1 MQGNE
6 SDDNLLGI
14 IKRGKF
20 EEIESEIKPTA
31 FKYCESNS
39 LLMAMK
45 VNFELRRRA
54 NQKGPDEKRFHQLA
68 NSVES
73 FTTCLLDPLR
83 YDQDRREKFGDG
95 LDEILKDAIQ
105 LNQKKFFTHPVVDTE
120 IKRKWYG
127 RDFMKTEWK
136 RWKALFVFWCL
147 FDLVFSPILF
157 AVFSLMT
164 KKDKEEN
171 SSDSFSE
178 SDEETKSDDWEN
190 EKLKNTEAK
199 QYLSVPEIYL
209 ISLETPYFTFVRD
222 TLSYIV
228 LLVLHYA
235 LCLSPTT
242 VTFNGLEWFILI
254 FFTGRYLVERKQ
266 IGDVFQHLKT
276 QREGGAQSKCIH
288 LKALLMYQSA
298 DLWNRLDFI
307 SLLVYLVILILR
319 VATFITSGS
328 AMNNRVLAIA
338 GYLYSANTLFLTFR
352 VFGHVLE
359 QSKDVG
365 TIQIALFSILK
376 DISVVIW
383 QFTAAILAFSIAI
396 TKVYMV
402 EKSFVANGSDDI
414 VCNKSG
420 ISCWWTM
427 ITFLGWS
434 LLGASEDFDPMTS
447 ADFPS
452 QTLARILYAAFLVMG
467 VILLVNMLIAL
478 LSNTYQRIE
487 ENSLKEWSYKS
498 AITIET
504 YDGYDPIPVPL
515 NIIYSLAK
523 LLRSAKKK
531 EKTKD
536 IFPPVCLRRIQFD
549 FLIIGLDREY
559 TAKYGDVLPESDE
572 IKEDLVVQE
581 TRGNREMIS
590 QILNSTFNC
599 QGAVDR
605 GIMCPAGPEAW
616 NVHPGIRIQGYH
628 LTCDEVTRCPECG
641 PGEGHWPGARYLT
654 RFTKEFPHF
663 EVSNDNPGHKKIIG
677 KVLSFLETSN
687 NK

>member
-1 MQGNE
+1 MYH
-6 SDDNLLGI
+6 LL
-14 IKRGKF
+14 
-20 EEIESEIKPTA
+20 
-31 FKYCESNS
+31 
-39 LLMAMK
+39 
-45 VNFELRRRA
+45 
-54 NQKGPDEKRFHQLA
+54 
-68 NSVES
+68 
-73 FTTCLLDPLR
+73 
-83 YDQDRREKFGDG
+83 
-95 LDEILKDAIQ
+95 
-105 LNQKKFFTHPVVDTE
+105 
-120 IKRKWYG
+120 
-127 RDFMKTEWK
+127 
-136 RWKALFVFWCL
+136 
-147 FDLVFSPILF
+147 
-157 AVFSLMT
+157 
-164 KKDKEEN
+164 EEN

-559 TAKYGDVLPESDE
+559 TAKYGDVLPES
-572 IKEDLVVQE
+572 
-581 TRGNREMIS
+581 
-590 QILNSTFNC
+590 
-599 QGAVDR
+599 
-605 GIMCPAGPEAW
+605 
-616 NVHPGIRIQGYH
+616 
-628 LTCDEVTRCPECG
+628 
-641 PGEGHWPGARYLT
+641 
-654 RFTKEFPHF
+654 
-663 EVSNDNPGHKKIIG
+663 G
-677 KVLSFLETSN
+677 KSSSELLL
-687 NK
+687 